1 MHDLIYSTVAIQ
13 TYKTILLGHVCENH
27 LPIHYQ
33 ALVKTYILEN
43 ICIICNLFWLILG
56 YTNFQSSRT
65 FAIFS
70 CFIFQDS
77 LPQSMTRVFKL
88 FILFCLS
95 LINLASAPQLYK
107 KICLKCTTNDWRSIF
122 KIALL
127 TSEICLIMTW
137 ICKNHFDKFPH
148 FSSLFFSLQQCTKRL
163 RFLNLFPPY
172 FLLLLSAT
180 LTKQFKRDSSHWHFP
195 HKRKQH
201 QMNWN
206 RKRSFDTYYWEIC
219 VWLDTIT
226 PANFP

>member
-1 MHDLIYSTVAIQ
+1 MCVWKPSANTLPNLWWKLTFFKISIPSAIYFDW
-13 TYKTILLGHVCENH
+13 
-27 LPIHYQ
+27 
-33 ALVKTYILEN
+33 
-43 ICIICNLFWLILG
+43 FWDR

-65 FAIFS
+65 CAIFS
-70 CFIFQDS
+70 CFILQNS

-95 LINLASAPQLYK
+95 LINLASASQLYK

-195 HKRKQH
+195 HKRKPSTK
-201 QMNWN
+201 WIGT
-206 RKRSFDTYYWEIC
+206 KKG
-219 VWLDTIT
+219 VLT
-226 PANFP
+226 PIIGRFVCD

>member
-1 MHDLIYSTVAIQ
+1 MCVWKPSANTLPSLGENLHTWKYLYHLQFILIDFGKYKFPIKQNFCNIFLFHLPRQPAAVHDKSFQAIYSFLSVSD
-13 TYKTILLGHVCENH
+13 Y
-27 LPIHYQ
+27 
-33 ALVKTYILEN
+33 
-43 ICIICNLFWLILG
+43 
-56 YTNFQSSRT
+56 SSISSST
-65 FAIFS
+65 
-70 CFIFQDS
+70 
-77 LPQSMTRVFKL
+77 
-88 FILFCLS
+88 
-95 LINLASAPQLYK
+95 
-107 KICLKCTTNDWRSIF
+107 CLKCTTNDWRSIF

>member
-33 ALVKTYILEN
+33 TFVKTYILEN

-56 YTNFQSSRT
+56 NTNFQSSRT

-70 CFIFQDS
+70 CFIFHDS

-95 LINLASAPQLYK
+95 LIILASAPQLYK

-122 KIALL
+122 KIALI

-148 FSSLFFSLQQCTKRL
+148 FSSLFFLCSSAPKDSDSWIFFPRIFFFFCQQHWQSNLNEILHTDIFLTRENSTKWIGTEKGVL
-163 RFLNLFPPY
+163 TPIIGRFVC
-172 FLLLLSAT
+172 
-180 LTKQFKRDSSHWHFP
+180 D
-195 HKRKQH
+195 
-201 QMNWN
+201 
-206 RKRSFDTYYWEIC
+206 
-219 VWLDTIT
+219 
-226 PANFP
+226 

>member
-1 MHDLIYSTVAIQ
+1 MWLAWIYCSNSNIQ
-13 TYKTILLGHVCENH
+13 NHPPWTCVCENH

-95 LINLASAPQLYK
+95 LIILASAPQLYK

-163 RFLNLFPPY
+163 RFLNLFPPIFFFFCQQHWQSNLNEILHTDI
-172 FLLLLSAT
+172 FLTRENST
-180 LTKQFKRDSSHWHFP
+180 KWIGTEKGVLTPIIGRFVCD
-195 HKRKQH
+195 
-201 QMNWN
+201 
-206 RKRSFDTYYWEIC
+206 
-219 VWLDTIT
+219 
-226 PANFP
+226 